1 MSATTSRPLPECW
14 GHRGVRPPRPL
25 LPATHL
31 ESRPPPPGQRTPSPA
46 SKAQS
51 KTAPTASSLV
61 RRSSALV
68 VLSSSYVFPDIH
80 VSKDDQLVMFHDQDL
95 FRTTGSK
102 GPPTLHLALIQPTRP
117 RPHPRAKLVWPRWHR
132 ASPHTSRASAEY
144 PDLCRD
150 SCFTHK
156 GPPVPY
162 SPCHC
167 RLRVC
172 SLAGAWARQ
181 IQRRR

>member
-80 VSKDDQLVMFHDQDL
+80 VSKDD
-95 FRTTGSK
+95 
-102 GPPTLHLALIQPTRP
+102 PTRDVP
-117 RPHPRAKLVWPRWHR
+117 RPGPIPNNRQQRSAHSPPRVNSANPPQ
-132 ASPHTSRASAEY
+132 ASSASEIGMAQMASSISAHFESLSRVSR
-144 PDLCRD
+144 PLQRQLL
-150 SCFTHK
+150 
-156 GPPVPY
+156 Y
-162 SPCHC
+162 S
-167 RLRVC
+167 
-172 SLAGAWARQ
+172 
-181 IQRRR
+181 